1 MYQREEL
8 SDGGWFCFGG
18 SRFREAE
25 AVEEVGNMAEAVDDE
40 HLQQTNPDTHFSVP
54 QGLQKLRRA
63 LLKEKAQLWL
73 PGKCSLKILRWNSQ
87 NNAIKCL

>member
-1 MYQREEL
+1 MCQREEL

-40 HLQQTNPDTHFSVP
+40 HLQQTNPDSHQFP
-54 QGLQKLRRA
+54 Q
-63 LLKEKAQLWL
+63 
-73 PGKCSLKILRWNSQ
+73 STSSSKI
-87 NNAIKCL
+87 KHY